1 MEFGVLGHLETRRD
15 GLDVPLGSFKQRS
28 LLALLLIHA
37 NEVVST
43 DRIIDELWGDEL
55 VTGRQNA
62 LWVHISN
69 LRSALEP
76 DRAKRSAGSVLI
88 TRTPGYVL
96 QVDPSGIDAWRFE
109 RLVAEGRSLL
119 ETDPSAASM
128 VFGEALELWRGRA
141 YADVMYESFAQ
152 PEIARLEELRLETV
166 EQRVDADL
174 RRGLAGELVGELES
188 LSDQYPLRER
198 FTALLMVALY
208 RSGRQAEAL
217 RAARRIRSRL
227 AEELGV
233 EPSAGLRDL
242 ERRVATDD
250 GTLVR
255 PSTTPGARSRL
266 AVRGYE
272 VRGPLGEGSLGLAY
286 RAYQPAVGREVAIKL
301 VRPELANDPSFIR
314 RFEAEA
320 ELIARLEH
328 PHIVPLYDYWR
339 EPDAAYLV
347 MRVLRGGSLGDAVG
361 RRPLE
366 PVEAARLVREV
377 GSALTHA
384 HRNGVLH
391 RDIKPENILIDEDG
405 RAYLTDFGIATD
417 ERTADAPYEPPEQ
430 WTGAP
435 LTPASDV
442 YSLAKVTA
450 YALTGVEPPAGV
462 QIAVGAPSP
471 IARVLE
477 RATASDPD
485 DRYADAEAFVEA
497 MQAAAGTGAAPIELD
512 ATNPYKGLRAFDE
525 ADAADFF
532 GRERLVERL
541 LARLGDTGTRGRF
554 LAVVGPSG
562 CGKSSVIKAGI
573 VPALRQGAI
582 PGSADWFVLEMSPGA
597 HPYEAL
603 ERALLHIA
611 VHPPSDL
618 IDDLIAGDGGI
629 RRGISRVLPDARSQL
644 VLVIDQFEELFTQT
658 GPETAHAFLDALAAA
673 VDAPQS
679 RLRVVVTLRADFYD
693 RPLRHRGISEL
704 VRRGTE
710 VVTPM
715 SPDEIERAITGPGER
730 VGVRFEAGLVSQI
743 VADVSENA
751 AALPLLQY
759 ALTELFD
766 HRQGDV
772 VGIDAYRE
780 MGGLAAA
787 VARRAEILYGDFDG
801 AAKEATRQLLLRL
814 VTLGEG
820 TEDVRRRVR
829 RQELAVVGDP
839 GVVDVVLD
847 ALGDHRLLS
856 FDRDPV
862 TRGPTVEIAH
872 EALLTEW
879 DRLRRWIDASRDDL
893 RLHLQLAAAA
903 AEWQSADEHPDYLLR
918 GPRLD
923 QLAEWAT
930 STDLVLDPRDRTFLE
945 AGITR
950 RDNDRASEEERRRE
964 EDRLRLRS
972 RSRARLLIASGVVL
986 ALVATLATFA
996 VVKRNEAAELAREM
1010 VDTAKARRL
1019 AAASTASAEENP
1031 DLAMLLALQSL
1042 DASAQAGIP
1051 ALVDAEEALHWSIQ
1065 AARVSYGH
1073 ADAPVE
1079 VRAGPNGPTGII
1091 RLPLP
1096 DLVALARSH
1105 LGSRTLTASECT
1117 RYDIEPCPDG
1127 ADAASWPTIPG
1138 EPSRP
1143 PLPDQSATPLAGT
1156 RISVAG
1162 NLDDALA
1169 SGELADFEQRTG
1181 IKVTYLR
1188 VGGDPTADDAL
1199 ASTGLPRDIAVFG
1212 PASVLREVAATGR
1225 LVDLNNFLDPDQARA
1240 QFGDY
1245 LVDAASVDGG
1255 YFGVPMSSGLKGV
1268 VWYPLHEF
1276 AAAGYSPP
1284 RSWDELVSLSQRIV
1298 ADRRTPW
1305 CIGFES
1311 EAFSGWPGT
1320 DWIEGLVLR
1329 LGGVDFYDRW
1339 IAGEIGFD
1347 DPVVRDAFTRFGE
1360 IAFADR
1366 FVRYGIDAISRTS
1379 HFDAMD
1385 HLATDPPGCWM
1396 NYTGSWQATS
1406 VRDATGGDVGF
1417 FVLPPTTSNGD
1428 APVLGSSSMV
1438 GAVRDRP
1445 EVREFVRLLL
1455 DPEWGAAWAAD
1466 PSSNFLSPNLHFDP
1480 AHCRAPELSDDAN
1493 AVRVQL
1499 CETQRDTIAAG
1510 LQRFDASDE
1519 MPEAVGGFDDESE
1532 RRGAF
1537 LQGMLDYVD
1546 GGPASLDRVLTAI
1559 DAAWP

>member
-1 MEFGVLGHLETRRD
+1 MEFGVLGHLAARRD

-55 VTGRQNA
+55 AAGRQNA
-62 LWVHISN
+62 LWVHVSN
-69 LRSALEP
+69 LRTALEP
-76 DRAKRSAGSVLI
+76 DRAKRSAGSVLV
-88 TRTPGYVL
+88 TRAPGYLL
-96 QVDPSGIDAWRFE
+96 QVDPSGTDAWRFE
-109 RLVAEGRSLL
+109 RLVTEGRALL

-152 PEIARLEELRLETV
+152 SEIARLEELRLEAV

-188 LSDQYPLRER
+188 LSGQYPLRER

-217 RAARRIRSRL
+217 RAARRLRARL
-227 AEELGV
+227 GEELGV

-250 GTLVR
+250 GSLDQ
-255 PSTTPGARSRL
+255 PSTTPGAQSRL

-272 VRGPLGEGSLGLAY
+272 VREPLGEGSLGLAY
-286 RAYQPAVGREVAIKL
+286 RAYQPAIGREVAIKL

-320 ELIARLEH
+320 ELVARLEH

-347 MRVLRGGSLGDAVG
+347 MRVLRGGSLADAVG
-361 RRPLE
+361 RRPLA
-366 PVEAARLVREV
+366 PDEAAQLVREV
-377 GSALTHA
+377 GSALSHA
-384 HRNGVLH
+384 HRNGILH

-405 RAYLTDFGIATD
+405 RAYLTDFGIVT
-417 ERTADAPYEPPEQ
+417 ERRTAAAPYEPPEPP
-430 WTGAP
+430 TA
-435 LTPASDV
+435 ASDI
-442 YSLAKVTA
+442 YSLAKVLE
-450 YALTGVEPPAGV
+450 YALTGLEPAAGTQTV
-462 QIAVGAPSP
+462 VGLPSP

-485 DRYADAEAFVEA
+485 DRYVDAETFVGA
-497 MQAAAGTGAAPIELD
+497 MQAAAGAGTAPIETD
-512 ATNPYKGLRAFDE
+512 APNPYKGLRAFEE

-582 PGSADWFVLEMSPGA
+582 PGSAEWFVLEMSPGA

-603 ERALLHIA
+603 ERALLQIA
-611 VHPPSDL
+611 VHPPPDL
-618 IDDLIAGDGGI
+618 LEDLTTGDAGI

-658 GPETAHAFLDALAAA
+658 EPDTAHAFLDALATA
-673 VDAPQS
+673 VESPQS
-679 RLRVVVTLRADFYD
+679 RLRVVLTLRADFYD
-693 RPLRHRGISEL
+693 RPLRHRGVGEL
-704 VRRGTE
+704 LRRGTE

-715 SPDEIERAITGPGER
+715 SPDEIERTITGPGER

-743 VADVSENA
+743 VADVAENP

-772 VGIDAYRE
+772 AGIAAYRE

-787 VARRAEILYGDFDG
+787 VAHRAEILYGGFDG
-801 AAKEATRQLLLRL
+801 AAKEVTRQVLLRL

-829 RQELAVVGDP
+829 RQELVAVGEP

-879 DRLRRWIDASRDDL
+879 DRLRGWIDASRDDL
-893 RLHLQLAAAA
+893 SLHRQLAVAA
-903 AEWQSADEHPDYLLR
+903 AEWQTAGEHPDYLLR

-923 QLAEWAT
+923 QLAGWAT
-930 STDLVLDPRDRTFLE
+930 ATDLVLDPRDRAFLE

-950 RDNDRASEEERRRE
+950 RDDDRAAEEERRRE

-996 VVKRNEAAELAREM
+996 VVKGNEAASLARELEN
-1010 VDTAKARRL
+1010 TARARRL
-1019 AAASTASAEENP
+1019 AAASTVTAEQDP
-1031 DLAMLLALQSL
+1031 DVAMLLALESL
-1042 DASAQAGIP
+1042 DTSARAGFP
-1051 ALVDAEEALHWSIQ
+1051 AVVEAEEALHWSLQ
-1065 AARVSYGH
+1065 AARVPYGH
-1073 ADAPVE
+1073 SGAPVE
-1079 VRAGPNGPTGII
+1079 VRTGPNGPTGIL
-1091 RLPLP
+1091 RLPLT
-1096 DLVALARSH
+1096 DLVALSHSH
-1105 LGSRTLTASECT
+1105 LGSRMFTASECA
-1117 RYDIEPCPDG
+1117 RYDIQPCPDG
-1127 ADAASWPTIPG
+1127 AEAASWPTIPR
-1138 EPSRP
+1138 EPVRP
-1143 PLPDQSATPLAGT
+1143 PLPDQNATPLAGT
-1156 RISVAG
+1156 RISISG
-1162 NLDDALA
+1162 NLDDALT

-1181 IKVTYLR
+1181 INVSYEQL
-1188 VGGDPTADDAL
+1188 GGDPTADDAL
-1199 ASTGLPRDIAVFG
+1199 ASTGLPRDLAEYG
-1212 PASVLREVAATGR
+1212 PASFLRGAAATGK
-1225 LVDLNNFLDPDQARA
+1225 LMDLNSFLDQDEARA
-1240 QFGDY
+1240 QFGDFQ
-1245 LVDAASVDGG
+1245 VDAATVDDG
-1255 YFGVPMSSGLKGV
+1255 YFGVPVTSSLKGL

-1284 RSWDELVSLSQRIV
+1284 RTWDELVSLSRRMV
-1298 ADRRTPW
+1298 ADGRTPW

-1311 EAFSGWPGT
+1311 EGFSGWPGT
-1320 DWIEGLVLR
+1320 DWIEALVLR

-1339 IAGEIGFD
+1339 MAGEVSFE

-1366 FVRYGIDAISRTS
+1366 FVRYGTDAISRTS

-1385 HLATDPPGCWM
+1385 HLATEPPGCWM
-1396 NYTGSWQATS
+1396 NYTGSWQQAS
-1406 VRDATGGDVGF
+1406 VRDATGGEAGF
-1417 FVLPPTTSNGD
+1417 FVLPPIEPGGD
-1428 APVLGSSSMV
+1428 APVLGAPVMV

-1445 EVREFVRLLL
+1445 EVREFVRWLL
-1455 DPEWGAAWAAD
+1455 DPEWGARWAAT
-1466 PSSNFLSPNLHFDP
+1466 PNGGFSANIHFDP
-1480 AHCRAPELSDDAN
+1480 ANCRSPELGDAAN
-1493 AVRVQL
+1493 AVREQL

-1510 LQRFDASDE
+1510 LQRPDASDE
-1519 MPEAVGGFDDESE
+1519 MPEAIGGFNDESQ

-1546 GGPASLDRVLTAI
+1546 EGPDSLDRVLADI
-1559 DAAWP
+1559 DAAWPQS